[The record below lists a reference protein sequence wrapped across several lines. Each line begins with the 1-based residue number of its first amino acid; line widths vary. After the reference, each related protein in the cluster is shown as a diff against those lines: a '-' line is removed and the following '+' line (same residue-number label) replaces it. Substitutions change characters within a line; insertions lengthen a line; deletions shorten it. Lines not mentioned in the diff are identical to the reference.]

1 MKKLVWP
8 GRRKALVLGSIA
20 MAVVAIVVLR
30 DVIHRATAA
39 EAAQAAPPA
48 IPVITTT
55 AAREDVPIFVAGI
68 GTVQPA
74 QSVTVKVRVD
84 GQLEKIA
91 FTEGQDVKAGDLLA
105 QIDARPFQAQLD
117 AALAQKAKDEATL
130 AAALKDLDR
139 YRTLVEQDSIQ
150 RQILDTTIATVGQL
164 KASVQADQAQID
176 NARVQLGY
184 TTIRAPVSGRT
195 GIRLVDAGN
204 IVHAADA
211 AGLVVIN
218 QIDPVDVIFTL
229 PEDEFQRV
237 NQAIRESGKA
247 PLSVQALARESN
259 ASLGT
264 GRLRLVNNQIDTATG
279 TFQLKASFANPAHVL
294 WPGQY
299 VNVRLVLGTRHDATT
314 VPESVVQRG
323 PNGLLAYVVK
333 PDESVAAQ
341 SIRVGETQDGKAVI
355 DEGLAAGTR
364 VVAEGQYKIKPG
376 VKVVEAKQAGTPA
389 IAQKGGGR

>member
-1 MKKLVWP
+1 
-8 GRRKALVLGSIA
+8 
-20 MAVVAIVVLR
+20 
-30 DVIHRATAA
+30 
-39 EAAQAAPPA
+39 
-48 IPVITTT
+48 
-55 AAREDVPIFVAGI
+55 
-68 GTVQPA
+68 
-74 QSVTVKVRVD
+74 VRVD
-84 GQLEKIA
+84 GQLEKISFA
-91 FTEGQDVKAGDLLA
+91 EGQDVKVGDLLA

-150 RQILDTTIATVGQL
+150 RQLLDTTIASVGQL

-184 TTIRAPVSGRT
+184 TTIRAPASGRT

-211 AGLVVIN
+211 TGLVVIN
-218 QIDPVDVIFTL
+218 QIDPVSVIFTL

-237 NQAIRESGKA
+237 NEAIHANGKA
-247 PLSVQALARESN
+247 PLSVQALARENN

-264 GRLRLVNNQIDTATG
+264 GRLLLVNNQIDTATG
-279 TFQLKASFANPAHVL
+279 TFQLKASFPNPSHAL

-333 PDESVAAQ
+333 PDDSVAIQ
-341 SIRVGETQDGKAVI
+341 SIRVVQTQDGKAVI
-355 DEGLAAGTR
+355 DDGLAAGTR
-364 VVAEGQYKIKPG
+364 VVVEGQYKIKPG
-376 VKVVEAKQAGTPA
+376 VKVVEARQAGAPA
-389 IAQKGGGR
+389 IAQTGARQ